1 VAVSA
6 APAEIGAAPDAKRR
20 PPEAV
25 LEHVESGADLIV
37 GLANGEP
44 ATIVDALEA
53 GASELEDVRIHQMF
67 PLRERSYMHSEL
79 EDLRHVSWFLSPG
92 ASFIVL
98 HSTTS
103 DESTPRIVARLH
115 PGAAVT
121 SHPEFREGLER
132 EGRELG
138 FI

>member
-6 APAEIGAAPDAKRR
+6 APAEIGAALDAKRR

-25 LEHVESGADLIV
+25 LEHVEPGADLIV
-37 GLANGEP
+37 GL
-44 ATIVDALEA
+44 
-53 GASELEDVRIHQMF
+53 
-67 PLRERSYMHSEL
+67 
-79 EDLRHVSWFLSPG
+79 

-103 DESTPRIVARLH
+103 DESTSRIVARLH